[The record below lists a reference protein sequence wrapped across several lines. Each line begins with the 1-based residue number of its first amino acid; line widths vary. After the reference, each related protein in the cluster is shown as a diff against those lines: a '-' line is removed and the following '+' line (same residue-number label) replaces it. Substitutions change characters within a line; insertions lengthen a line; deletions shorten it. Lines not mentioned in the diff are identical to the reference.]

1 MREKEIINDM
11 EKENRLFDGNGE
23 YYGIYQLKKSE
34 ERTYQFMGMREAS
47 SLGFEIH
54 GEDYELIYSD
64 RLGMEDT
71 LNSLYEK
78 FNINHPQDF
87 TGHSLS
93 VSDVVVMRKNGSGGC
108 FRKKG
113 FIYERERN
121 YK

>member
-11 EKENRLFDGNGE
+11 EKENQLFDGNGE
-23 YYGIYQLKKSE
+23 YYGIYQLRESG

-47 SLGFEIH
+47 NFGFEIH

-93 VSDVVVMRKNGSGGC
+93 VSDV
-108 FRKKG
+108 
-113 FIYERERN
+113 
-121 YK
+121 

>member
-11 EKENRLFDGNGE
+11 EKENQLFDGNGE
-23 YYGIYQLKKSE
+23 YYGIYQLRESG

-47 SLGFEIH
+47 SFGFEIH

-87 TGHSLS
+87 T
-93 VSDVVVMRKNGSGGC
+93 
-108 FRKKG
+108 
-113 FIYERERN
+113 
-121 YK
+121 